1 MMAAEL
7 DSERVA
13 VYREQSIYQL
23 RTYTDIFLTCDTS
36 LARTILLPQGLGK
49 TYWTR
54 ASGWLLRAITDA
66 LGAKYAVSEVR

>member
-7 DSERVA
+7 DPEQAA
-13 VYREQSIYQL
+13 VYCEQSIYQL
-23 RTYTDIFLTCDTS
+23 RTYIDILLNRDTG

-49 TYWTR
+49 THWTR
-54 ASGWLLRAITDA
+54 ASGWLLRAITDV